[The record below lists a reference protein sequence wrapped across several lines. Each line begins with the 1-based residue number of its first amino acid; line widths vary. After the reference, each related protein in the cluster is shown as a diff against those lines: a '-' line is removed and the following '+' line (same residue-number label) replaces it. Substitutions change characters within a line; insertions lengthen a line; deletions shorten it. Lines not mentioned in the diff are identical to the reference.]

1 MPLYVEIGERAYDFE
16 PRPVLSQP
24 AISNMEKAENPFDD
38 QKGMFDPGPDFGFR
52 PVFRTINVAQ
62 RFIPRATF
70 IGHIAG
76 FGSRLPDRRF
86 LTLVGAIAPDL
97 CFAAVKK
104 LRDELAVMHIGWRNI
119 DGMDDLLFAIHA
131 NVALHA
137 KIPLIAFF
145 GLMHLGIAFLA
156 RVLC

>member
-1 MPLYVEIGERAYDFE
+1 MTLYVEIGERAYDFE
-16 PRPVLSQP
+16 PRSVLGQP

-38 QKGMFDPGPDFGFR
+38 QKGMFDSGPDLRFR

-97 CFAAVKK
+97 CFAAVK
-104 LRDELAVMHIGWRNI
+104 
-119 DGMDDLLFAIHA
+119 
-131 NVALHA
+131 
-137 KIPLIAFF
+137 
-145 GLMHLGIAFLA
+145 
-156 RVLC
+156 